1 MMQILGCNFDSRQVG
16 MFLWGRIPDEYDD
29 AEQLTE
35 RVLHE
40 ARVFI
45 TPGFIF
51 GSNGRR
57 YIRISLCAKEEK
69 MREALN
75 RLKKTIK

>member
-1 MMQILGCNFDSRQVG
+1 MEALVCTYDPQQVG
-16 MFLWGRIPDEYDD
+16 MFLWGRIPSIYNNVE
-29 AEQLTE
+29 ELTE
-35 RVLHE
+35 RVLHQ

-51 GSNGRR
+51 GSNGER

-69 MREALN
+69 ISEALL
-75 RLKKTIK
+75 RIKKVFE

>member
-1 MMQILGCNFDSRQVG
+1 MLALGCTFDPEQVG
-16 MFLWGRIPDEYDD
+16 MFLWGRIPDQYADV
-29 AEQLTE
+29 EQLTE
-35 RVLHE
+35 RILHE

-51 GSNGRR
+51 GSNGNR

-69 MREALN
+69 IKEALQ
-75 RLKKTIK
+75 RIQQIM

>member
-1 MMQILGCNFDSRQVG
+1 MTRLGCTFDPNQVG
-16 MFLWGRIPDEYDD
+16 RFLWGKLPEKYDD
-29 AEQLTE
+29 VEQLTE

-51 GSNGRR
+51 GSNGNRFL
-57 YIRISLCAKEEK
+57 RISLCAKDDK
-69 MREALN
+69 MREALK
-75 RLKKTIK
+75 RIEAMEW

>member
-1 MMQILGCNFDSRQVG
+1 MTALGCTFDPAQVG
-16 MFLWGRIPDEYDD
+16 MFLWGRIPEKYADV
-29 AEQLTE
+29 EQLTE

-51 GSNGRR
+51 GSNGAR

-69 MREALN
+69 LREALERVKSIMN
-75 RLKKTIK
+75 